1 LKSAAL
7 ISPCDFVIVAAQR
20 FITGEQAIM
29 ARRALLILNGKSRS
43 GKAALSQVI
52 EGLSWFDIEPVHKE
66 CGSREELSPLIAKEG
81 VNTDMVIVGGGDGT
95 LNAAAAGVTKLKR
108 PLGILPLGTA
118 NDLARTLGLPTEIDA
133 ALRVIAEGKIRSIDV
148 GLVNDL
154 MFFNVA
160 SVGLSAELAQEL
172 TGDIKRRFGKLGY
185 ALAAIRVLA
194 RGRPF
199 QAEISG
205 SGRKVR
211 SLTLQVAVGNGR
223 YYGGGNIV
231 EKTAAIDDGTLRLY
245 SLEFVHAW
253 RIILMFRSFRTGE
266 HGAFNEVLMLRG
278 TKFEIRTRRPR
289 PVNADGEI
297 ITQTPAVFRVLPKA
311 IEVIVP

>member
-1 LKSAAL
+1 
-7 ISPCDFVIVAAQR
+7 
-20 FITGEQAIM
+20 
-29 ARRALLILNGKSRS
+29 
-43 GKAALSQVI
+43 
-52 EGLSWFDIEPVHKE
+52 
-66 CGSREELSPLIAKEG
+66 
-81 VNTDMVIVGGGDGT
+81 MVVVGGGDGT
-95 LNAAAAGVTKLKR
+95 LNAAAAGVVKLKL
-108 PLGILPLGTA
+108 PLGIVPLGTA
-118 NDLARTLGLPTEIDA
+118 NDLARTLGLPTDIDA

-148 GLVNDL
+148 GLVNDM

-185 ALAAIRVLA
+185 ALAGIRVLA

-199 QAEISG
+199 HAEISG
-205 SGRKVR
+205 NGRTVR

-223 YYGGGNIV
+223 YYGGGNVV
-231 EKTAAIDDGTLRLY
+231 EKTAAIDDEILRLY
-245 SLEFVHAW
+245 SLEVVQAW

-266 HGAFNEVLMLRG
+266 HGSLNEVLMLRG
-278 TKFEIRTRRPR
+278 DQFEIRTRRPR

-311 IEVIVP
+311 IDVVVPREVPEPQ

>member
-1 LKSAAL
+1 
-7 ISPCDFVIVAAQR
+7 
-20 FITGEQAIM
+20 
-29 ARRALLILNGKSRS
+29 
-43 GKAALSQVI
+43 
-52 EGLSWFDIEPVHKE
+52 
-66 CGSREELSPLIAKEG
+66 
-81 VNTDMVIVGGGDGT
+81 MVVVGGGDGT
-95 LNAAAAGVTKLKR
+95 LNAAATGIAKLKH

-118 NDLARTLGLPTEIDA
+118 NDLARTLRIPTDIEA

-148 GLVNDL
+148 GLVDDL

-172 TGDIKRRFGKLGY
+172 TGDMKRRFGKLGY

-199 QAEISG
+199 HAEISG
-205 SGRKVR
+205 NGRKVR

-231 EKTAAIDDGTLRLY
+231 EKTAAIDDESLRLY

-266 HGAFNEVLMLRG
+266 HGALNEVLMLRG
-278 TKFEIRTRRPR
+278 DEFEIRTRRPR
-289 PVNADGEI
+289 PVSADG
-297 ITQTPAVFRVLPKA
+297 RS
-311 IEVIVP
+311 